1 MFSEYLGESV
11 DGEVT
16 NDKSPYSTARLLRP
30 SDLFS
35 LLCHQEELSHW
46 AFNKGPQTAHAQLLS
61 GSNFPRPGLWGQS
74 KKEQTLWRKKQEEGI

>member
-1 MFSEYLGESV
+1 MERQ
-11 DGEVT
+11 
-16 NDKSPYSTARLLRP
+16 DKIPYRTTRLLRP

-46 AFNKGPQTAHAQLLS
+46 AFNKGPQTARVQLLS

-74 KKEQTLWRKKQEEGI
+74 KKKQTYGGKSRKKESESQV